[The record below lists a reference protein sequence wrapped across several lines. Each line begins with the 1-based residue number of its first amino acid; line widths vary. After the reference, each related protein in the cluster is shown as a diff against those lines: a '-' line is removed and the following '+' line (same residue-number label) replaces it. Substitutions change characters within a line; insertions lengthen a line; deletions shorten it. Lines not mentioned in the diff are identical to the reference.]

1 MHQMIIYVIYIVLLL
16 IFTSI
21 VPIIIDSKNRKDISC
36 FLSLLSE
43 SFHLNNASVFIGY
56 TVFDFNVIFLVM
68 YVFSFV
74 IYLLEHFFVIED
86 KKTGRALQIAQV
98 VVVIIGIVGQIWCTY
113 IILNDPKIVE

>member
-1 MHQMIIYVIYIVLLL
+1 MFIKVIYIVLLL
-16 IFTSI
+16 ILTSI
-21 VPIIIDSKNRKDISC
+21 VPIIIDPINRKDISR

-56 TVFDFNVIFLVM
+56 TVFDFNVRFLVM

-86 KKTGRALQIAQV
+86 KKTGKLLQVAQIF
-98 VVVIIGIVGQIWCTY
+98 VVIIGIVGQIWCTY
-113 IILNDPKIVE
+113 IILNKPESAQ

>member
-1 MHQMIIYVIYIVLLL
+1 MIIYVTYIVLLL

-21 VPIIIDSKNRKDISC
+21 VPIIIDSKNRKDISR

-56 TVFDFNVIFLVM
+56 TVFDFNVVFLIM

-86 KKTGRALQIAQV
+86 KKTGKVLQMAQII
-98 VVVIIGIVGQIWCTY
+98 VVIIGIIGQICCTY
-113 IILNDPKIVE
+113 IILNEPKIVE

>member
-1 MHQMIIYVIYIVLLL
+1 MRQMVIKVIYIVLLL
-16 IFTSI
+16 ILTSI
-21 VPIIIDSKNRKDISC
+21 VPTIINSKNREDISR

-56 TVFDFNVIFLVM
+56 TVFDFNVRFLVM

-86 KKTGRALQIAQV
+86 KKTGRLLRAAQIFM
-98 VVVIIGIVGQIWCTY
+98 VVIGILGQIWCTY
-113 IILNDPKIVE
+113 IILYNPEAAE